1 MGAAVAAALAEVGVP
16 VLWCSAGRSEAT
28 RARALAAGA
37 AEVPDLAG
45 LVSAVDVILSV
56 CPPHA
61 AEEVAEGVA
70 ALGFNGLYV
79 DANAVS
85 PNRAQRI
92 GELVFSAGARPVDGG
107 IIGVPPAKAG
117 TTRIYLSGEAAAEA
131 ARIFAGSR
139 LEPRIVA
146 GGVGAASAL
155 KMAYAASTKGAAA
168 LNSLSRALALLHGVE
183 AELIG
188 EWGSGRDDVIGRAAA
203 VAWRWSGEMDEI
215 ADTCAD
221 AGLPDAMHR
230 GAAELFRRW
239 DGRRDQLGVP
249 IEQLLEELLKPD

>member
-1 MGAAVAAALAEVGVP
+1 M
-16 VLWCSAGRSEAT
+16 LWCSAGRSEAT
-28 RARALAAGA
+28 RARARSGGA

-61 AEEVAEGVA
+61 AEEVAEEVA

-85 PNRAQRI
+85 PNRARRI
-92 GELVFSAGARPVDGG
+92 AELVFSAGARPVDGG
-107 IIGVPPAKAG
+107 IIGPPPDKAG
-117 TTRIYLSGEAAAEA
+117 TTRLYLSGEAAPEA

-139 LEPRIVA
+139 LEGRPVA

-155 KMAYAASTKGAAA
+155 KMAYAASTKGSAA
-168 LNSLSRALALLHGVE
+168 LNSLSRALALHHGVE

-188 EWGSGRDDVIGRAAA
+188 EWGTGRDDVIGRAAA
-203 VAWRWSGEMDEI
+203 VAWRWSGEMEEI
-215 ADTCAD
+215 AETCAA
-221 AGLPDAMHR
+221 AGLPDAIHR

-239 DGRRDQLGVP
+239 ESRRDQVGVP
-249 IEQLLEELLKPD
+249 IEQLLEELLRAD